1 MKADNI
7 IPLLFK
13 LISYSIFRVFSIAP
27 LSEESSNFRKVL
39 LVFLASKIFFNLPI
53 VLETD
58 FKILKIMKNLQNI
71 TPWLKLSKSPLK
83 KLYNY
88 VLF

>member
-7 IPLLFK
+7 KPLLFK

-39 LVFLASKIFFNLPI
+39 LVFF
-53 VLETD
+53 D
-58 FKILKIMKNLQNI
+58 LKSFENRFQNI
-71 TPWLKLSKSPLK
+71 ENNEKSPKYYTLVK
-83 KLYNY
+83 TE
-88 VLF
+88 